1 MAENGSKRKVYVV
14 STGTP
19 GVFTAI
25 GGEMSNS
32 LTVNGVIIDI
42 SDKDSDW
49 AQNIVGQKS
58 WTLSATFNIKKGASE
73 KQQVLFDALVAGTEV
88 NLAIGEVVSAAFT
101 DGYKGKA
108 VIESFAESNEKDGSV
123 TRDISFV
130 GNGELE
136 KIDAA

>member
-14 STGTP
+14 TTGTP
-19 GVFTAI
+19 DVFTAI

-58 WTLSATFNIKKGASE
+58 WTLSATFNIKKGATE
-73 KQQVLFDALVAGTEV
+73 KQQILFDALVAGTEV
-88 NLAIGEVVSAAFT
+88 NLAIGEVVSNAFT

-136 KIDAA
+136 KIDVA

>member
-14 STGTP
+14 ATGSP
-19 GVFTAI
+19 GTFTAI

-58 WTLSATFNIKKGASE
+58 WTLSATFNIKKGATE
-73 KQQVLFDALVAGTEV
+73 KQQALFDALVAGTEV
-88 NLAIGEVVSAAFT
+88 NLAIGEVVSNAFV

-136 KIDAA
+136 KIDVA